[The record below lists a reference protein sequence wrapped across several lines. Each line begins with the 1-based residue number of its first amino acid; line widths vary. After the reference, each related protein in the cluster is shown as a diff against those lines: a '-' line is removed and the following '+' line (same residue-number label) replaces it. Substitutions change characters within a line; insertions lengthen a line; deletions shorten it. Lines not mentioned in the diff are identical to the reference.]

1 MRQEK
6 DKTENE
12 TKRREYFRMVFDI
25 SHGFRVNNV
34 KTNLGMISVFGTAEI
49 SVVPFLLGA
58 IGMFCVC
65 NILRDNVFKSFFS
78 VTIFLC
84 IFAI

>member
-1 MRQEK
+1 MDRRFQHVMRQEK
-6 DKTENE
+6 DKTEN
-12 TKRREYFRMVFDI
+12 V
-25 SHGFRVNNV
+25 VNDY
-34 KTNLGMISVFGTAEI
+34 FGTAEI

-78 VTIFLC
+78 VTIFFC
-84 IFAI
+84 NFAI

>member
-1 MRQEK
+1 MPQGWNYPSCAGERGDKCAVIEFFGMRK
-6 DKTENE
+6 RCEN
-12 TKRREYFRMVFDI
+12 TKRRENFCMVFDI

-58 IGMFCVC
+58 IGMF
-65 NILRDNVFKSFFS
+65 
-78 VTIFLC
+78 LC
-84 IFAI
+84 L